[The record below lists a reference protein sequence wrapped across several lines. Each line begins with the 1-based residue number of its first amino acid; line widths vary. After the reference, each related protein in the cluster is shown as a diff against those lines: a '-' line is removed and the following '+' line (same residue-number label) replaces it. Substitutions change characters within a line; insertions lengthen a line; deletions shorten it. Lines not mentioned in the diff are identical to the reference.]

1 MKHRTT
7 SFTGTPRVRTV
18 ALGVASSMALAMA
31 LGAGAS
37 PASAQGKGPGGYPL
51 KPVRFIVPFAPGGTT
66 DLIARMIGNE
76 MSEAVGQ
83 QWVVDNRGGAGGTIA
98 ADIVARASGDGYTI
112 MLNHQGMAFNKTLY
126 PKLPF
131 DTEKAFTGI
140 ALVGVT
146 PNVLVVNN
154 KVPVTTLKD
163 LLTYAKTNKTS
174 YGSGGVG
181 SSAHISVA
189 LFARMAGVDL
199 LHIPYKGAG
208 PALADTRGGQIEMM
222 IATMPAAAGFIR
234 SGQLKALAV
243 SGSKRSPAFPE
254 IPTIAEA
261 GVPGYAYDTWYAVLG
276 PAPMQPTLV
285 NWLNNQINAVANEPD
300 MKARLAKSGL
310 EVDTGTPE
318 RLQKLL
324 ASEIV
329 RWGKAITEAGIKVQ

>member
-1 MKHRTT
+1 MSRAI
-7 SFTGTPRVRTV
+7 V
-18 ALGVASSMALAMA
+18 AASVAAACTLTLATAPAL
-31 LGAGAS
+31 
-37 PASAQGKGPGGYPL
+37 AQGKGPGGYPL
-51 KPVRFIVPFAPGGTT
+51 KPIRFIVPFAPGGTT

-76 MSEAVGQ
+76 MSNAVGQ

-98 ADIVARASGDGYTI
+98 ADIVARATGDGYTI

-131 DTEKAFTGI
+131 DTAKAFTGI

-154 KVPVTTLKD
+154 KVPVKSLKD
-163 LLTYAKTNKTS
+163 LLTHAKSNKVN

-189 LFARMAGVDL
+189 LFARMAGIEL

-208 PALADTRGGQIEMM
+208 PALADTRGGQLDMM
-222 IATMPAAAGFIR
+222 IATMPAAASFIR
-234 SGQLKALAV
+234 SGQLRALAV
-243 SGSKRSPAFPE
+243 SGSKRSPAFPDL
-254 IPTIAEA
+254 PTIAEA

-276 PAPMQPTLV
+276 PAPMQPALV
-285 NWLNNQINAVANEPD
+285 TWLNGQINTVANEPE
-300 MKARLAKSGL
+300 MKARLGNSGL

-318 RLQKLL
+318 RLQTLL